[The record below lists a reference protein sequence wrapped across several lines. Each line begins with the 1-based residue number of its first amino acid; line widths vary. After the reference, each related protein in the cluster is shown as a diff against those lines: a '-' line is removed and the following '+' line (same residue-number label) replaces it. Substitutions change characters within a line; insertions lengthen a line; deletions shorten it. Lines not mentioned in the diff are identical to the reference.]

1 MRERNKDGGV
11 NGSRRNTSITESS
24 RRSNAVDCL
33 DLSGGLSERRVNF
46 VSHRHKKDT
55 KEINYKKVG
64 Q

>member
-1 MRERNKDGGV
+1 MVAEETQVSQKV
-11 NGSRRNTSITESS
+11 AEEIMP
-24 RRSNAVDCL
+24 VDCL

-64 Q
+64 QRSL

>member
-1 MRERNKDGGV
+1 MAAEETQVSQKV
-11 NGSRRNTSITESS
+11 AEEIMP
-24 RRSNAVDCL
+24 VDCL
-33 DLSGGLSERRVNF
+33 DLSGGLSERRRVNF